1 MEITLT
7 KCPKDVKFKKSI
19 TVHAQ
24 GIDERV
30 NINLETLCECDCEK
44 DRLTVRFE
52 NIFWKAINPIILSG
66 SILVFAKLSFEP

>member
-30 NINLETLCECDCEK
+30 NINLETICDCDCEK
-44 DRLTVRFE
+44 EAQNVSYSL
-52 NIFWKAINPIILSG
+52 
-66 SILVFAKLSFEP
+66 